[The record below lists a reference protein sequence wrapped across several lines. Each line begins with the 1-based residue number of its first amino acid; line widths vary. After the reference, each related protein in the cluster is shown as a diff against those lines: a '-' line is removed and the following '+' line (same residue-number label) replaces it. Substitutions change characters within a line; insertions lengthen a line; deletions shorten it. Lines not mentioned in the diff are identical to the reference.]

1 MKMQKPISMSFVK
14 WTSIYFAG
22 WAACQAVFL
31 ALVALILDVRI
42 RSLGVPY
49 LLLLW
54 CGYVGAVLIYWA
66 RQSYE
71 RPKSG
76 AIRFAVAIFGY
87 LTLYMGILVF
97 SAYRLHLLSLGAALY
112 DYGPDI
118 VPGAA
123 LGSIVV
129 YVMARRRLEAISQ
142 STTEAGP

>member
-1 MKMQKPISMSFVK
+1 MQR
-14 WTSIYFAG
+14 WTPFTFWRWTFLFLVPYGAG
-22 WAACQAVFL
+22 HAILVVLAGL
-31 ALVALILDVRI
+31 ALSLRI
-42 RSLGVPY
+42 QSLLLPY

-54 CGYVGAVLIYWA
+54 CGFVGASLIYWA

-87 LTLYMGILVF
+87 LTLYMGVLVF
-97 SAYRLHLLSLGAALY
+97 SAYRLHLLSPGAALY

-118 VPGAA
+118 VPGAT

-129 YVMARRRLEAISQ
+129 YVMARRRLEGISQ

>member
-71 RPKSG
+71 RPKFG

-87 LTLYMGILVF
+87 LTLYMGVLVF
-97 SAYRLHLLSLGAALY
+97 SAYRLRLLSLEAALY
-112 DYGPDI
+112 DYGPYI
-118 VPGAA
+118 LPGAA
-123 LGSIVV
+123 LTSIVV

-142 STTEAGP
+142 STP